1 MFSKE
6 YYLRIQEKN
15 KTKNVAIIYNIDAFF
30 VDRLLYF

>member
-15 KTKNVAIIYNIDAFF
+15 KTKNVAIIYNIDAF
-30 VDRLLYF
+30 L